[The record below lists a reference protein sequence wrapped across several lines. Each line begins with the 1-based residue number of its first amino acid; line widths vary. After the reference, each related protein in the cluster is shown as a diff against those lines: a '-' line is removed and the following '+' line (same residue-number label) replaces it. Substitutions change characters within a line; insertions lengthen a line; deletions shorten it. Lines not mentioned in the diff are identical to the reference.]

1 MDFLTEQEKEKVAR
15 FCEDDVMM
23 EAVKKVLLAPIYEQG
38 TLKAGQPADPTYNG
52 ALALA
57 TVRQIS
63 DEELGR
69 DLRAFTQAMSQVEN
83 AWKKLTEVRPTKEAK
98 KASTVANNAK

>member
-1 MDFLTEQEKEKVAR
+1 MEYLNDLEKEKIAR
-15 FCEDDVMM
+15 FCEDEVLM

-38 TLKAGQPADPTYNG
+38 TLKAGEKADPAYNG

-57 TVRQIS
+57 TVRSIS

-83 AWKKLTEVRPTKEAK
+83 AWTKLTEIRPVAEKKAK
-98 KASTVANNAK
+98 KVANPGK